1 MSASNAGSSARANLG
16 ERELVITRVFDRPRE
31 IVFKAWTDP
40 KRVAQWWGPQRF
52 TTPVCE
58 VDARPGGAIRIH
70 MRGPD
75 GTVYPMRGAYQEVVA
90 PERLVFTSLA
100 VDDDDN
106 PLLDGL
112 TSVAFEDEAG
122 KTKLTLQARAVAVVA
137 PAVMYLD
144 GMEAGWTQSLERLAE
159 ELAKP

>member
-1 MSASNAGSSARANLG
+1 MSASNSGSGARANLG
-16 ERELVITRVFDRPRE
+16 ERELVMTRVFDRPRE

-40 KRVAQWWGPQRF
+40 KRVAEWWAPQRF

-75 GTVYPMRGAYQEVVA
+75 GTVYPMRGAYREVVA
-90 PERLVFTSLA
+90 PERLVFTSLV

-106 PLLDGL
+106 PMLDGL

-144 GMEAGWTQSLERLAE
+144 GMEAGWTGSLDRLAE

>member
-16 ERELVITRVFDRPRE
+16 ERELVMTRVFDRPRE

-40 KRVAQWWGPQRF
+40 KRVAEWWASQRF

-75 GTVYPMRGAYQEVVA
+75 GTVYPMRGAYREVVA
-90 PERLVFTSLA
+90 PERLVFTSLV

-106 PLLDGL
+106 PMLDGL
-112 TSVAFEDEAG
+112 TSATFEEEAG

-144 GMEAGWTQSLERLAE
+144 GMEAGWTESLDRLAE